1 MNDLTKQILLWVA
14 LAVILLAIFSQF
26 GMRTGQPA
34 TIDYSQFLTEVKSN
48 NIDSVTLKGE
58 IIEGKRR
65 DGDQFVAYNPET
77 NNSAMIGLMNEHG
90 VKFRGEPPKQQS
102 VFLQLLISAF
112 PILILI
118 GFWAYFMRQMQ
129 GASGGR
135 GAMSFGKSRAQALG
149 RGSGQHYLCRR
160 GRGRGSQARSRR
172 NRRFLERSRQV
183 PETWR
188 QDPERCAHGGLA
200 RNRQDPAGQG
210 HCRRGQGAVFHH
222 FGLGFRGNVRRRG
235 RFPRPRHVR
244 AGQEACP
251 LHHIHR

>member
-1 MNDLTKQILLWVA
+1 LNDLTKQILLWVA

-48 NIDSVTLKGE
+48 NIDSVTLKGDV
-58 IIEGKRR
+58 IEGKRR
-65 DGDQFVAYNPET
+65 SGDQFVAYNPET

-135 GAMSFGKSRAQALG
+135 GAMSFGKSRARLLG
-149 RGSGQHYLCRR
+149 
-160 GRGRGSQARSRR
+160 
-172 NRRFLERSRQV
+172 EDQV
-183 PETWR
+183 NITFA
-188 QDPERCAHGGLA
+188 DV
-200 RNRQDPAGQG
+200 AG
-210 HCRRGQGAVFHH
+210 V
-222 FGLGFRGNVRRRG
+222 
-235 RFPRPRHVR
+235 
-244 AGQEACP
+244 E
-251 LHHIHR
+251 